1 MCGMLRSILALLSL
15 LALLALALRSAW
27 PPAVTPPRS
36 AADFSNDNALAHVR
50 AIATEP
56 HPSGSAANDAVRAY
70 LIHQI
75 QRLGLDP
82 VEQTATVPSRYGYP
96 ITVRNVMTRL
106 SANTNRSQQAI
117 LLCAHYDSVP
127 AGPGAADD
135 AAAVAA
141 LLETLRALR
150 ASPPLARDVIVLFTD
165 AEEFGL
171 LGARAFCADDRFTS
185 RFDPDSAPRPS
196 TSKPHPWLADVAI
209 VLNFEARGTTGPS
222 IMFETAPGNLKL
234 LRLYAD
240 ADPHPVAN
248 SLSNDVYR
256 LMRNDTDFTIFRR
269 ANRVGLNFA
278 FGGGYTHYHTATDT
292 PENLDPRS
300 LYHHGQHVLA
310 LTRALGTLQ
319 DDDFHSL
326 LNHKQPDAV
335 AFNPWPNVLIVY
347 SSDWILPFIL
357 VQWIITAATL
367 IFHCKTRRLRLVPLL
382 LSFLRLLLAMALTAL
397 SAWGLSRLIGLPE
410 SPTAIH
416 LHMLLYTSLALCI
429 TLLCAAFKSPPADA
443 HNLAIPAI
451 LLWSLLAIPILI
463 YAPGGSFLTTWPPLF
478 AALALVV
485 AGPSLLRQVAAIGL
499 VAPVI
504 LIIAPL
510 FFLAWTA
517 LTLALAPLFA
527 PLLVF
532 AAWLLIP
539 AVVHHG
545 PAPVRSN
552 NPGDLTPATQ

>member
-1 MCGMLRSILALLSL
+1 MLRRAVSILALLVI
-15 LALLALALRSAW
+15 LALALRSAQ
-27 PPAVTPPRS
+27 PPAVRPPRTP
-36 AADFSNDNALAHVR
+36 ADFSNDNALAHVR
-50 AIATEP
+50 IIATEP
-56 HPSGSAANDAVRAY
+56 HPNGSPANDAVRAY
-70 LIHQI
+70 LANQI
-75 QRLGLDP
+75 QRLGLEP

-96 ITVRNVMTRL
+96 ITVRNVITRF
-106 SANTNRSQQAI
+106 SGNANRPQQAI

-150 ASPPLARDVIVLFTD
+150 AGPPLARDVIVLFTD

-185 RFDPDSAPRPS
+185 RFDPDTAPRQS
-196 TSKPHPWLADVAI
+196 TSKPHPWLADIAV

-234 LRLYAD
+234 LRLYAQ

-269 ANRVGLNFA
+269 ANKVGLNFA
-278 FGGGYTHYHTATDT
+278 FGGGYTHYHTPDDT

-300 LYHHGQHVLA
+300 LYHHGRHALS
-310 LTRALGTLQ
+310 LTRALANLPDHQ
-319 DDDFHSL
+319 FSPL
-326 LNHKQPDAV
+326 IQYSEPDAV
-335 AFNPWPNVLIVY
+335 AFNPWPNLLVVY
-347 SSDWILPFIL
+347 SAEYINVLSLI
-357 VQWIITAATL
+357 QWLITAAVLFFL
-367 IFHCKTRRLRLVPLL
+367 IKSRRLRLVPLL
-382 LSFLRLLLAMALTAL
+382 LSLLRLLLAMALTAL
-397 SAWGLSRLIGLPE
+397 CAWALLKLIDLPQT
-410 SPTAIH
+410 PAAIH
-416 LHMLLYTSLALCI
+416 LHMLLYTALALLI
-429 TLLCAAFKSPPADA
+429 TLLCAAFKSRPADA
-443 HNLAIPAI
+443 HLLAIPAI
-451 LLWSLLAIPILI
+451 LVWSLLAIPINR
-463 YAPGGSFLTTWPPLF
+463 YTPGGSYLSTWPPLL
-478 AALALVV
+478 ASLALVV
-485 AGPSLLRQVAAIGL
+485 SGPSLLRQIAAVL
-499 VAPVI
+499 LTAPI
-504 LIIAPL
+504 LLIVAPL

-539 AVVHHG
+539 AVAHPG

-552 NPGDLTPATQ
+552 NPEDLTPAPQ